1 MLSFV
6 IGGINYDLS
15 YEDYIIKIVQEEE
28 LCYGAFMSLD
38 IENEHGPAW
47 ILGDTFL
54 TKYLSVFD
62 RDNSKIG
69 FALAK

>member
-1 MLSFV
+1 M
-6 IGGINYDLS
+6 IGGINYDLD
-15 YEDYIIKIVQEEE
+15 YKEYIIKIAKDEAM
-28 LCYGAFMSLD
+28 CYAAFMSLD
-38 IENEHGPAW
+38 ITNEHGPAW

-54 TKYLSVFD
+54 TKYFSVFD